1 MKKSL
6 FAVICFA
13 FFVCACQKPVET
25 NENAVQQEQKVEDTQ
40 IQDNAIGDPQVLFES
55 GKAKF
60 EKNDFKGAI
69 ADFTKSLEIRE
80 TSHVRADLGRAKE
93 ATDDLQ
99 GALTDLTKA
108 IEKDKRGIYY
118 QWRAGINNKLGKT
131 EEAKKDMAEYEKL
144 PKE

>member
-6 FAVICFA
+6 FAVICFV

-25 NENAVQQEQKVEDTQ
+25 NENTGQQEQKIENTQ
-40 IQDNAIGDPQVLFES
+40 QDNAIVDPQVLFES
-55 GKAKF
+55 GKTKF
-60 EKNDFKGAI
+60 DKSDFKGAI
-69 ADFTKSLEIRE
+69 ADFTKSLQIRE

-93 ATDDLQ
+93 AIGDLQ

-108 IEKDKRGIYY
+108 IEKDKRGFYY
-118 QWRAGINNKLGKT
+118 QWRANLYTKLGKT
-131 EEAKKDMAEYEKL
+131 EEAKRDMAEYEKL